1 MKPAWLVI
9 LLAMASLACSRV
21 GRPTATTCAS
31 SRRHPGETAAN
42 RHDRLRVWLA
52 FGRRHRDDNGH
63 EHSIGTLIVDLV
75 DTERKDLV
83 WRGKAT
89 DTIGSDSEARE
100 QQLREAVSKMFEGF
114 PASRGGK

>member
-1 MKPAWLVI
+1 MKRAWLVI
-9 LLAMASLACSRV
+9 LLAMVPLACSTMRTSV
-21 GRPTATTCAS
+21 DY
-31 SRRHPGETAAN
+31 
-42 RHDRLRVWLA
+42 DR
-52 FGRRHRDDNGH
+52 
-63 EHSIGTLIVDLV
+63 SIGTLIVDLV